1 MSDNTL
7 AALIDY
13 ARANR
18 LPLELLYHPDADPGD
33 GSGWAVTLGDRTL
46 YGALHEVCG
55 RLLDGRTWD
64 EMPAVTRD

>member
-33 GSGWAVTLGDRTL
+33 GSGWAVTLGDRTM
-46 YGALHEVCG
+46 YGALDEAAG
-55 RLLDGRTWD
+55 RLLDGREHND
-64 EMPAVTRD
+64 LPGVTR